1 MTATITEVTT
11 PEDWGEPDRATI
23 HANGIVV
30 DVVANEDGS
39 VYVECYP
46 YHLGR
51 KYQVVVQHAAINR
64 YKDIQ
69 PNTRLDLAEREA

>member
-30 DVVANEDGS
+30 DVIANEDGS
-39 VYVECYP
+39 VYVECYA
-46 YHLGR
+46 YEGR
-51 KYQVVVQHAAINR
+51 EHQAVVQHSEIDR
-64 YKDIQ
+64 YKTTS
-69 PNTRLDLAEREA
+69 PNFRLDLAEREA

>member
-30 DVVANEDGS
+30 DVVANDDGS
-39 VYVECYP
+39 VYVECYA
-46 YHLGR
+46 YEGR
-51 KYQVVVQHAAINR
+51 KYQAVVQHSYIDR
-64 YKDIQ
+64 YKTTH
-69 PNTRLDLAEREA
+69 PNFRLDLAEREA